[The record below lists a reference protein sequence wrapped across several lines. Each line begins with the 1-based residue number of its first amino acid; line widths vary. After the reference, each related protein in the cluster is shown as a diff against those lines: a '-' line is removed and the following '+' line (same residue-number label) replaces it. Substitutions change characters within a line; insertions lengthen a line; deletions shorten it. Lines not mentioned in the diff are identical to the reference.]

1 MEDGTGAGSVRK
13 WVKDAYC
20 PALPHLHSAQLQ
32 LKGSHSPS
40 PPFRVSPVYISTDL
54 ASSVVSFQMNSALC

>member
-1 MEDGTGAGSVRK
+1 MEGSTGAGSVGKR
-13 WVKDAYC
+13 VKGAYR

-40 PPFRVSPVYISTDL
+40 PPFRVSAVYISTDS
-54 ASSVVSFQMNSALC
+54 ASSVVSFQMNSPIC